1 MELVLRKK
9 RPPVDFPLYIR
20 SSNTKVLAG
29 VRWVHQNLCSNVMA
43 LTEEQSEK
51 HCWVCFA
58 TERDDHGAEW
68 VSPCRCKGCT
78 KWIHQSCLQ
87 RWLDEKQK
95 GNSGGAVNC
104 PQCGTEYCII
114 FPKMGPLVYF
124 LQQADRALSRASP
137 FAAVGVVVGTVY
149 WSAVTYG
156 AVTVMQVVGHKKG
169 LFVMERADPLFLLM
183 GLPTIPVLLV
193 LGKMIRWEDYL
204 LRLWLRYSYKHG
216 PSSGGGGYLP
226 PLRVQ
231 GPGAGDHLS
240 MSRTLCGALIFPS
253 IASLLGRLLFR
264 RVTSNLQRTILGG
277 IAFVLIKGVL
287 KVYFKQQQYI
297 MQANRH
303 IVNYPESYTNR
314 PGGEG
319 EVNTED
325 SGNE

>member
-1 MELVLRKK
+1 
-9 RPPVDFPLYIR
+9 
-20 SSNTKVLAG
+20 
-29 VRWVHQNLCSNVMA
+29 MA
-43 LTEEQSEK
+43 LVEEQPEK

-58 TERDDHGAEW
+58 TERDDHSAEW

-78 KWIHQSCLQ
+78 KWIHQACLQ

-95 GNSGGAVNC
+95 GNSGGAVSC
-104 PQCGTEYCII
+104 PQCGTEYHII

-124 LQQADRALSRASP
+124 LQQVDKALSRASP

-169 LFVMERADPLFLLM
+169 LYVMERADPLFLLM

-204 LRLWLRYSYKHG
+204 VRLWQRYSYKRKLPPG
-216 PSSGGGGYLP
+216 TGRYLP
-226 PLRVQ
+226 RVPAE
-231 GPGAGDHLS
+231 GPTAGDHLS
-240 MSRTLCGALIFPS
+240 VSRTLCGALVFPS
-253 IASLLGRLLFR
+253 IASLVGRLLFG
-264 RVTSNLQRTILGG
+264 RVSSNLQRTILGG
-277 IAFVLIKGVL
+277 IAFVLMKGVL

-297 MQANRH
+297 IQANRH
-303 IVNYPESYTNR
+303 ILNYPERNGDGQNE
-314 PGGEG
+314 GGDED
-319 EVNTED
+319 TED

>member
-1 MELVLRKK
+1 
-9 RPPVDFPLYIR
+9 
-20 SSNTKVLAG
+20 
-29 VRWVHQNLCSNVMA
+29 MA
-43 LTEEQSEK
+43 LAEEQPEK

-58 TERDDHGAEW
+58 TERDDCSAEW

-95 GNSGGAVNC
+95 TNSGGAVSC
-104 PQCGTEYCII
+104 PQCGTEYHII

-124 LQQADRALSRASP
+124 LQQMDRVLSRASP

-169 LFVMERADPLFLLM
+169 LYVMERADPLFLLM

-204 LRLWLRYSYKHG
+204 VRLWQKYSYKRKLPPG
-216 PSSGGGGYLP
+216 IGGYLP
-226 PLRVQ
+226 RVPTD
-231 GPGAGDHLS
+231 GTGAGDHLS
-240 MSRTLCGALIFPS
+240 VSRTLCGALIFPS
-253 IASLLGRLLFR
+253 IANLVGRLLFR
-264 RVTSNLQRTILGG
+264 QVSSNLQRTVLGG

-287 KVYFKQQQYI
+287 KVYFKQQQYVI
-297 MQANRH
+297 QANRL
-303 IVNYPESYTNR
+303 ILNYPER
-314 PGGEG
+314 QRDGQAEG
-319 EVNTED
+319 VED

>member
-1 MELVLRKK
+1 
-9 RPPVDFPLYIR
+9 
-20 SSNTKVLAG
+20 
-29 VRWVHQNLCSNVMA
+29 MA
-43 LTEEQSEK
+43 LAEEQPEK

-58 TERDDHGAEW
+58 TERDDRSAEW

-78 KWIHQSCLQ
+78 KWIHQACLQ

-95 GNSGGAVNC
+95 GNIGGAVSC
-104 PQCGTEYCII
+104 PQCGTEYHIS

-124 LQQADRALSRASP
+124 LQQVDRALSRASP

-169 LFVMERADPLFLLM
+169 LYVMERADPLFLLM
-183 GLPTIPVLLV
+183 GLPTIPVVLV
-193 LGKMIRWEDYL
+193 LGKMIRWEDYIV
-204 LRLWLRYSYKHG
+204 RLWQRYSYKKKLPPGTSH
-216 PSSGGGGYLP
+216 YLP
-226 PLRVQ
+226 RVPAD

-240 MSRTLCGALIFPS
+240 VSRTLCGALIFPS
-253 IASLLGRLLFR
+253 IASLVGRLLFR
-264 RVTSNLQRTILGG
+264 RMPSNLQRTILGG

-297 MQANRH
+297 IQANRH
-303 IVNYPESYTNR
+303 ILNYPERSGDGQTE
-314 PGGEG
+314 GGDED
-319 EVNTED
+319 TED